1 MKSDCYIPEAQIR
14 ELERAG
20 NKIVTNLNKGQTQIL
35 LKAARKVQKR
45 IKEKAPLGPTGNL
58 KKSTYAKALPPT
70 VTQRAVAFA
79 GVRARKAPHA
89 HLVEYGH
96 GGPHPA
102 PPHPFIRPAWDSIK
116 DEIQRDISCDF
127 KNNVEGS
134 V

>member
-1 MKSDCYIPEAQIR
+1 MKSDCYIPEAQIK

-20 NKIVTNLNKGQTQIL
+20 NKIVANLNKGQTKIL

-45 IKEKAPLGPTGNL
+45 IKEKAPLGPTGKL

-70 VTQRAVAFA
+70 MTGSAVAFA
-79 GVRARKAPHA
+79 GVRAKAAPHA

-102 PPHPFIRPAWDSIK
+102 PPHPFIRPAWDGIK
-116 DEIQRDISCDF
+116 DEIRQDLAKEF
-127 KNNVEGS
+127 GQNVEGS